1 MKPATFEYYDPTTLD
16 EALDLMS
23 RFGDEARPLAGG
35 QSLVPLM
42 NFRLLRPAYLIDL
55 NGVSEM
61 SYLKTENGVLRIGST
76 TRQRALERSA
86 DVAEHWPLLRDAS
99 RASCRGGRSP
109 SCRGA
114 WPTARPTGPS

>member
-23 RFGDEARPLAGG
+23 RFGEEARPLAGG

-42 NFRLLRPAYLIDL
+42 NFRLLRPAHLIDL
-55 NGVSEM
+55 NGVTEL
-61 SYLKTENGVLRIGST
+61 SYLKTENGVLRIGAT

-86 DVAEHWPLLRDAS
+86 DVAEHWPLLGDATAFIGHIQI
-99 RASCRGGRSP
+99 RNRG
-109 SCRGA
+109 
-114 WPTARPTGPS
+114 T